1 MSQVTGLSETL
12 AGLTTFENLLIEKV
26 KQEIAFTALE
36 VLNEAKSNTPVDTN
50 ILRGSGSMQVGST
63 GLDATVS
70 FSAEYAP
77 FVEFGTGGDVQV
89 PDGWEEF
96 AMQFKG
102 KGIRTVNAP
111 ARPYLIP
118 AFEKGV
124 KELNGRILKLT
135 VVNRRI

>member
-1 MSQVTGLSETL
+1 MSQVTGLQETL
-12 AGLTTFENLLIEKV
+12 AGLSTFENLLIEKV

-36 VLNEAKSNTPVDTN
+36 VLNEAKSNTPIDTG
-50 ILRGSGSMQVGST
+50 ILRGSGSMDVKDN
-63 GLDATVS
+63 GLSATVS

-77 FVEFGTGGDVQV
+77 FVEFGTGGEVQV
-89 PDGWEEF
+89 PSGWEDF
-96 AMQFKG
+96 AIQFKG
-102 KGIRTVNAP
+102 KGIRVVNAP

-124 KELNGRILKLT
+124 KDLNGRILKLT